1 MNAIAEVGLEPVLD
15 DLVKRYSRELF
26 FSKARDW
33 ATESEVRYVL
43 RTRTEG
49 VEYVSIEGTLR
60 AVCIGSEVPPVYEP
74 AIRALCDEFSLELLK
89 LIWENG
95 KPIIVRRPEL
105 VIDSDAGAAQS
116 WPRAAH

>member
-33 ATESEVRYVL
+33 ATESEVRYLL

-49 VEYVSIEGTLR
+49 VE
-60 AVCIGSEVPPVYEP
+60 
-74 AIRALCDEFSLELLK
+74 
-89 LIWENG
+89 
-95 KPIIVRRPEL
+95 
-105 VIDSDAGAAQS
+105 
-116 WPRAAH
+116 